1 MSSALPVIAAREI
14 RALFVAPLAW
24 ILLAVVQAI
33 LGYVFLIRL
42 DIFLELQPR
51 IAALPSAPGLGSLV
65 IAPLLRSAAF
75 VLLLVVPLITMRL
88 FAEER
93 QRGTL
98 LLLLSAPVSATT
110 VVLGKFLGVLAL
122 LFAALMLNALLPLS
136 LLLGAGLDWGQF
148 AAGYLALALLL
159 AAYAAAG
166 LLISSLCN
174 SPSVAAIATSGVLLL
189 LWALDWAGDR
199 GGGWL
204 AAISMVS
211 HLDTLLRGVVDT
223 RDLAYFVLFIAT
235 CIVFAV
241 RRLEALRLHA

>member
-1 MSSALPVIAAREI
+1 MSAVTVIAAREI
-14 RALFVAPLAW
+14 RALLVAPFAW

-65 IAPLLRSAAF
+65 VAPLLHSAAF
-75 VLLLVVPLITMRL
+75 VWLLMVPLITMRL

-98 LLLLSAPVSATT
+98 TLLLSAPVSAAS
-110 VVLGKFLGVLAL
+110 VVIGKFCGVLIL
-122 LFAALMLNALLPLS
+122 LFAALALSALLPLS
-136 LLLGAGLDWGQF
+136 LLFGSGLDWGQL
-148 AAGYLALALLL
+148 AAGYLALALLI

-166 LLISSLCN
+166 LLISSFCE
-174 SPSVAAIATSGVLLL
+174 SASVAALAASGALLL

-204 AAISMVS
+204 AALSMVG

-235 CIVFAV
+235 CIVFTV